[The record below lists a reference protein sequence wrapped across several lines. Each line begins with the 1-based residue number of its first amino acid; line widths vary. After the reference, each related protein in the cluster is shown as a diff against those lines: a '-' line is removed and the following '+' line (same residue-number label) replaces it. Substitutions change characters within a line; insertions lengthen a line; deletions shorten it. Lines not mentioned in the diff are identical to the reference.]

1 MSSITVIM
9 LVLTFVIDT
18 FVVQGLPWL
27 TECTPIYIQYFVKFF
42 IVGVTVLVVAVP
54 EGLPLAVTISLAYS
68 VKVPEDTHAHA
79 HTHTCGHCCASVR
92 EKSAVL
98 HYLRVHVQ
106 HQLHLNWL
114 LCILSPLYGAQVIKC
129 PKLYHTMVLNAN
141 LEQCF
146 NQHC

>member
-68 VKVPEDTHAHA
+68 VKVREDTHAHA
-79 HTHTCGHCCASVR
+79 PPPPQTHP
-92 EKSAVL
+92 
-98 HYLRVHVQ
+98 HVGGPART
-106 HQLHLNWL
+106 LTAL
-114 LCILSPLYGAQVIKC
+114 PDGF
-129 PKLYHTMVLNAN
+129 MG
-141 LEQCF
+141 E
-146 NQHC
+146 